1 MQRSASRREAE
12 LEMLL
17 RAALTHRDYALDVA
31 RRFGVVAKERATE
44 LRRLSWAADLAS
56 DEVAARIVKEVL
68 LLLPCERAADCGAL
82 PPVWRLRGLLLL
94 LAQGTPAA
102 RPAAEEPALDL
113 AALGAALAAAGAAE
127 ALLLAAPDE
136 AQLLAAPDEALA
148 APDEAQLLA
157 PPDEALLAA
166 PDEAQ
171 LALPDEA
178 QLAPPDEAQ
187 PAPPDEA
194 QLLTKRHAP
203 QAAGAPWKRLRRAAR
218 ARREP
223 LLIPINLTSA
233 PA

>member
-56 DEVAARIVKEVL
+56 DEVAARIVKEML

-136 AQLLAAPDEALA
+136 AQL
-148 APDEAQLLA
+148 
-157 PPDEALLAA
+157 
-166 PDEAQ
+166 
-171 LALPDEA
+171 
-178 QLAPPDEAQ
+178 APPDEAQ
-187 PAPPDEA
+187 LAPPDEA

-223 LLIPINLTSA
+223 LIIPINLTSGTQEGCSEDLEQYA
-233 PA
+233 GALDTLVSAFAEYETR

>member
-1 MQRSASRREAE
+1 
-12 LEMLL
+12 MLL

-136 AQLLAAPDEALA
+136 AQLAAPDEALA

-157 PPDEALLAA
+157 APDEAQLLAA

-171 LALPDEA
+171 L
-178 QLAPPDEAQ
+178 
-187 PAPPDEA
+187 APPDEA

-203 QAAGAPWKRLRRAAR
+203 QAAGAPWKQLRRAAR

-223 LLIPINLTSA
+223 LIIPINLTSGTQEGCSEDLEQYA
-233 PA
+233 GALDTLVSAFAEYETR

>member
-44 LRRLSWAADLAS
+44 LRRLSWAADLSS
-56 DEVAARIVKEVL
+56 DEVAARIVKEML

-82 PPVWRLRGLLLL
+82 PPVWRLRGLVLL

-113 AALGAALAAAGAAE
+113 AALGAALAAA
-127 ALLLAAPDE
+127 APAE
-136 AQLLAAPDEALA
+136 AQLL
-148 APDEAQLLA
+148 
-157 PPDEALLAA
+157 
-166 PDEAQ
+166 
-171 LALPDEA
+171 
-178 QLAPPDEAQ
+178 
-187 PAPPDEA
+187 APPDEA

-223 LLIPINLTSA
+223 LIIPINLTSGTQEGCSEDLEQYA
-233 PA
+233 GALDTLVSAFAEYETR

>member
-56 DEVAARIVKEVL
+56 DEVAARIVKEML

-113 AALGAALAAAGAAE
+113 AALGAALAAA
-127 ALLLAAPDE
+127 APAE
-136 AQLLAAPDEALA
+136 AQLLAAPDEA
-148 APDEAQLLA
+148 QL
-157 PPDEALLAA
+157 
-166 PDEAQ
+166 
-171 LALPDEA
+171 
-178 QLAPPDEAQ
+178 
-187 PAPPDEA
+187 APPDEA

-223 LLIPINLTSA
+223 LIIPINLTSGTQEGCSEDLEEYA
-233 PA
+233 GALDTLVSAFAEYETR